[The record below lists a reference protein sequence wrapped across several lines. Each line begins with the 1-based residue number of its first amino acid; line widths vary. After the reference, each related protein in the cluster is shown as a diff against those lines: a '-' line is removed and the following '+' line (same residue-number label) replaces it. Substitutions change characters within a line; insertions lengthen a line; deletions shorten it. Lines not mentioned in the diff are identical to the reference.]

1 MMSDANREIRAM
13 EYQALERRRQ
23 TTPRRLMHRLD
34 GMIEELE
41 EMNLDQ
47 VSQVP
52 ESFIGE
58 LRDVGRLVP
67 GSTEPNRWPTTVSAA
82 LDYCFDL
89 QDHVRLR
96 HDFGTARN
104 ELH

>member
-1 MMSDANREIRAM
+1 MMSDAIREIRAM
-13 EYQALERRRQ
+13 EYQALERRRR

-41 EMNLDQ
+41 EMNLDR
-47 VSQVP
+47 VSQIP
-52 ESFIGE
+52 ESFIAE
-58 LRDVGRLVP
+58 LRDVGCLVS
-67 GSTEPNRWPTTVSAA
+67 GSTEPNRWPTTVTAA
-82 LDYCFDL
+82 LEYCFDL

-96 HDFGTARN
+96 HDLGTPLN